1 MNKRLA
7 KRHQRQVARAKE
19 RVKLSEPDVRS
30 PEQHSAA
37 REASRAVPGLRRA
50 PHAYYSTPPS
60 NLAGTSTDSPAKVE
74 TGS

>member
-1 MNKRLA
+1 MNKIA
-7 KRHQRQVARAKE
+7 KRHMRQVARAKE
-19 RVKLSEPDVRS
+19 RVKLSEPDVRT
-30 PEQHSAA
+30 PEQLAAA

-60 NLAGTSTDSPAKVE
+60 NLAGTSTNRPAKVE